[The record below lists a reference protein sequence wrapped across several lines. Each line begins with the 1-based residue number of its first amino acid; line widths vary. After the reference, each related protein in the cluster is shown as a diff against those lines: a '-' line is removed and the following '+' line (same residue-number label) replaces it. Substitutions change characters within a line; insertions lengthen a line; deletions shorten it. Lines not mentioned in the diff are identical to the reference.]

1 MNRHLTPINGS
12 PRRRRSARPLPLY
25 TVVPEVRTA
34 AAMADE
40 AAAEQLIAD
49 LLALVDAG
57 LVTPVEDAWGDVRYE
72 PDEPHRADDADAPAG
87 PEPDLDPDEP
97 SAA

>member
-1 MNRHLTPINGS
+1 MNRHLTPVNGT
-12 PRRRRSARPLPLY
+12 PRRRAARPLPLY
-25 TVVPEVRTA
+25 TTLPEPHTS
-34 AAMADE
+34 AAMDDA

-57 LVTPVEDAWGDVRYE
+57 LVAPAEDAWGDIRYA
-72 PDEPHRADDADAPAG
+72 PATDDDRDEPHRAEGEDG
-87 PEPDLDPDEP
+87 L

>member
-1 MNRHLTPINGS
+1 MDD
-12 PRRRRSARPLPLY
+12 A
-25 TVVPEVRTA
+25 
-34 AAMADE
+34 

-57 LVTPVEDAWGDVRYE
+57 LVAPVEDAWGDIRYA
-72 PDEPHRADDADAPAG
+72 PAMDDDADEPPARTRTG
-87 PEPDLDPDEP
+87 EDGL

>member
-1 MNRHLTPINGS
+1 MNRQLPPVNGT
-12 PRRRRSARPLPLY
+12 PRRRRQARPLPLY

-57 LVTPVEDAWGDVRYE
+57 LVTPVADAWGDVRYTPTE
-72 PDEPHRADDADAPAG
+72 EDDD
-87 PEPDLDPDEP
+87 DDDDRP

>member
-1 MNRHLTPINGS
+1 MNRHLTPVNGT
-12 PRRRRSARPLPLY
+12 PRRRAARPLPLY
-25 TVVPEVRTA
+25 TTLPEPHTS
-34 AAMADE
+34 AAMDDA

-57 LVTPVEDAWGDVRYE
+57 LVAPAEDAWGDIRYA
-72 PDEPHRADDADAPAG
+72 PATDDDSDEPHQAEGEDG
-87 PEPDLDPDEP
+87 L